1 MRRLAYEK
9 LLRWKNRPDRKP
21 LIMQGVRQCG
31 KTWILKNFGEN
42 EFEDCAYFNFENI
55 TGLPEIFEKDLDVNR
70 IVIELSALRR
80 KAITAEKTLLI
91 LDEIQIC
98 PRAITAL
105 KYFAEDMPKLHV
117 VAAGS
122 LLGIALSQMGG
133 NTSFPVGKVSTLTLY
148 PLNFHEYLLA
158 NGEELLCRHLEEKIS
173 DFSDPVSSS
182 FKERLE
188 TLLRH
193 YYITGGMPAVVSS
206 WIENHDVEE
215 ADFLLDNIL
224 SDYEK
229 DFVKYAPKN
238 EFPKL
243 MLIWNGIAV
252 QLAKENKKFVFAHV
266 KSGLRAR
273 DLEDALYWLISAG
286 LIHKVE
292 KVEKPHIPLSA
303 YADLTFFKIYLCD
316 VGLLRKKSGFT
327 AQAVIDRTE
336 KTSDIRGI
344 LAENFVLTELIA
356 DFGAAPY
363 YWRSEGRAEVDF
375 VIQSGMDVIPIEVKS
390 GVNTRS
396 RSLAEYRKR
405 YGPASAMRLSLN
417 SMSMHKDDYGQIY
430 EIPLTLLWAAE
441 KIFKPE
447 I

>member
-9 LLRWKNRPDRKP
+9 LLRWKDRSDRKP

-31 KTWILKNFGEN
+31 KTWLLKNFGEN
-42 EFEDCAYFNFENI
+42 EFEDCAYFNFETI
-55 TGLPEIFEKDLDVNR
+55 TGLSEIFEKDLDINR
-70 IVIELSALRR
+70 IIIELSALRR
-80 KAITAEKTLLI
+80 KAITAGKTLLI

-105 KYFAEDMPKLHV
+105 KYFAEDMPQLHV
-117 VAAGS
+117 AAAGS
-122 LLGIALSQMGG
+122 LLGIALSQMGQ
-133 NTSFPVGKVSTLTLY
+133 NTSFPVGKVHTLTLY

-158 NGEELLCRHLEEKIS
+158 NGEELLCRYIEDKIAGGDIS
-173 DFSDPVSSS
+173 APISTS
-182 FKERLE
+182 FGERLD

-193 YYITGGMPAVVSS
+193 YYITGGMPSVVKS
-206 WIENHDVEE
+206 WTEKHDVEE

-238 EFPKL
+238 EYPKL

-252 QLAKENKKFVFAHV
+252 QLAKENKKFVFTHV

-344 LAENFVLTELIA
+344 LAENFVLTELVA
-356 DFGAAPY
+356 DSGASPY

-375 VIQSGMDVIPIEVKS
+375 LIQNGMDVIPIEVKS
-390 GVNTRS
+390 GVNTHS

-405 YGPASAMRLSLN
+405 YRPALAMRLSLN
-417 SMSMHKDDYGQIY
+417 IMNMHNDDKGQIY
-430 EIPLTLLWAAE
+430 EIPLTLLWASGM
-441 KIFKPE
+441 IFRG
-447 I
+447 